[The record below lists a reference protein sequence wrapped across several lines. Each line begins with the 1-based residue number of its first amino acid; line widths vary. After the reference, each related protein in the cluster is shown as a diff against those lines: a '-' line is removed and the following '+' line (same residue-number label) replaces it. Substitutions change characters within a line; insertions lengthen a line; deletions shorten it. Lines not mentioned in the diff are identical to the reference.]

1 MMVRMYVGVLDR
13 IATGLPT
20 ILTGPGQRLRSDER
34 PYELTLIGQC
44 LRVAP
49 GDGGSV
55 AMLPSVHAAS
65 G

>member
-1 MMVRMYVGVLDR
+1 MYVGVLDR

-49 GDGGSV
+49 G
-55 AMLPSVHAAS
+55 
-65 G
+65 